1 VGAHLRR
8 CHVICFL
15 KTFLWLGLS
24 NRLTRDGSRQKY
36 HSYEA
41 QKIFIGLNG
50 TKGIP
55 STAARLR
62 GLGILARDDQVDE
75 TVDAIIKGTRTGK
88 IGDGNIVVTS
98 IDEVVRIRTGEAGK
112 AAI

>member
-1 VGAHLRR
+1 
-8 CHVICFL
+8 
-15 KTFLWLGLS
+15 
-24 NRLTRDGSRQKY
+24 
-36 HSYEA
+36 
-41 QKIFIGLNG
+41 
-50 TKGIP
+50 
-55 STAARLR
+55 
-62 GLGILARDDQVDE
+62 VDE